1 MTTTLEQGYSIHKF
15 FRNCPLQRL
24 HIPLSLLNHVVCEGG
39 IQLVQIF
46 DYTGYL
52 ASDFFSKDLSFCLR
66 CWIYGWSQIEHWCH
80 CMCSSWITNCHQAEH
95 LHPWGRK
102 RSKLSCSDFMQHH
115 CKNKNLSIL
124 PACYF
129 LHNGNFIMQGMSITV
144 KKLSQKTRHEYKTWS
159 TDLFA

>member
-1 MTTTLEQGYSIHKF
+1 MTTTLEQRYSIHIF
-15 FRNCPLQRL
+15 FWNCPLPTFIHPSFLVKSCGLWGRN
-24 HIPLSLLNHVVCEGG
+24 PTGPD
-39 IQLVQIF
+39 IQLYQLF
-46 DYTGYL
+46 
-52 ASDFFSKDLSFCLR
+52 SFCLR